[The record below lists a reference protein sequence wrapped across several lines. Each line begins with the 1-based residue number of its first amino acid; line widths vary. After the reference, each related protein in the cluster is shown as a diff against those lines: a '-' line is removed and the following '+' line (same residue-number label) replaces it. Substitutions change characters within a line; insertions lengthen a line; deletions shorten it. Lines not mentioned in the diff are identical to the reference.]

1 MRKRLLSLLLTA
13 AMLIT
18 LLAGC
23 SKTSGDKPGQDNTP
37 NQAAGTQAPAK
48 SDSGSTADNNAGNTA
63 DNAAGFPKSDVYK
76 GETNQQTY
84 PLSSEKITLTYWYP
98 NAGSLGALGDYNESE
113 FFQWLEEK
121 TNIHIEFI
129 VPAAGE
135 ESQSFN
141 NLFISGEMPDIMY
154 TQPKYHNYRDGMDA
168 AIDDGYIADIREH
181 LDWAPN
187 YVSWVNSIE
196 TAKKDVF
203 TDSGKMYGFWSFWDN
218 IEGGYADQGLSI
230 RKDFLDKVHMEVPTT
245 YDEWETVLTAFK
257 DQLGIEAPFYT
268 SKNGIDHG
276 EFMAGFGIAPRFYQV
291 DGKVK
296 FGPMEDAYKE
306 YLTLL
311 NSWYKKGLLDPDFAT
326 RKSTGVAADNDMML
340 NDKVG
345 SLIDWGTR
353 MTDAYISR
361 GATNPE
367 FWTVAA
373 PQPKKNA
380 SDPDPAWREV
390 NNNYR
395 DIQAV
400 CLCVNANSKHLEE
413 AIRWVDSF
421 YAKDVYLNANYGID
435 SEKDRVWYEAE
446 DGHRIG
452 IYDFRYSNPDGLDS
466 ATVAA
471 KYWAK
476 NPPIRCEASQI
487 EQMPPE
493 RAASYA
499 VWSKYEPKNYIP
511 VTVTMTSDENSEYTQ
526 YYTDIEAYV
535 QENEVKFINGERSL
549 DEYDAYRDTLKSMGI
564 EKCISLQ
571 QSSLDRYNNR

>member
-1 MRKRLLSLLLTA
+1 MRKRIVSLLLASVMVTALLSGCGATSENKEAENGTPASTVETTETTESETETA
-13 AMLIT
+13 AVDENGI
-18 LLAGC
+18 
-23 SKTSGDKPGQDNTP
+23 PV
-37 NQAAGTQAPAK
+37 
-48 SDSGSTADNNAGNTA
+48 
-63 DNAAGFPKSDVYK
+63 SDVYK

-84 PLSSEKITLTYWYP
+84 PLSDEKITLTYWYP
-98 NAGSLGALGDYNESE
+98 NANSMGTLADYNDSE

-129 VPAAGE
+129 VPPAGE

-141 NLFISGEMPDIMY
+141 NLFISGELPDIMY
-154 TQPKYHNYRDGMDA
+154 TQPKSQMYRDGMDA

-187 YVSWVNSIE
+187 YVSWLNSIE
-196 TAKKDVF
+196 TAKQDVV

-218 IEGGYADQGLSI
+218 MKDGYADQGLSI
-230 RKDFLDKVHMEVPTT
+230 RKDFLDKVGKEVPTT
-245 YDEWETVLTAFK
+245 YDEWEDVLTAFR
-257 DQLGIEAPFYT
+257 DELGIEAPFYT

-306 YLTLL
+306 YLTLM
-311 NSWYKKGLLDPDFAT
+311 NDWYNKGLLDRDFAT

-361 GATNPE
+361 GATNPD

-390 NNNYR
+390 SNNYR

-400 CLCVNANSKHLEE
+400 CLVVNAKSKHLEE

-435 SEKDRVWYEAE
+435 SEQDVVWYAAE

-452 IYDFRYSNPDGLDS
+452 LYDFRYSNPDGLDS

-487 EQMPPE
+487 EQMPAE
-493 RAASYA
+493 RAVSYV
-499 VWSKYEPKNYIP
+499 VWSQYEPKNYIP
-511 VTVTMTSDENSEYTQ
+511 VTVTMTSDENTEYSQ
-526 YYTDIEAYV
+526 YYTDIDAYI

-564 EKCISLQ
+564 ERCIELKKA
-571 QSSLDRYNNR
+571 SLDRYNSR

>member
-1 MRKRLLSLLLTA
+1 MRKRIVSLLLTA
-13 AMLIT
+13 VMVTALF
-18 LLAGC
+18 AGC
-23 SKTSGDKPGQDNTP
+23 
-37 NQAAGTQAPAK
+37 
-48 SDSGSTADNNAGNTA
+48 GSTSVEESTPTSTVESTESTEGTEAV
-63 DNAAGFPKSDVYK
+63 AAEDDGTGIPTSTVYK
-76 GETNQQTY
+76 GETDQQTY
-84 PLSSEKITLTYWYP
+84 PISDEKITLTYWYP
-98 NAGSLGALGDYNESE
+98 NANSMGTLADYNDSE

-129 VPAAGE
+129 VPASGE

-141 NLFISGEMPDIMY
+141 NLFISGELPDIMY
-154 TQPKYHNYRDGMDA
+154 TQPKHQMYRDGMDA
-168 AIDDGYIADIREH
+168 AINDGYIADIREH

-187 YVSWVNSIE
+187 YVSWLNSIE
-196 TAKKDVF
+196 TAKQDVV

-218 IEGGYADQGLSI
+218 MKDGFADPGLSI
-230 RKDFLDKVHMEVPTT
+230 RKDFLDKVGKEVPTT
-245 YDEWETVLTAFK
+245 YDEWEDVLTAFR
-257 DQLGIEAPFYT
+257 DELGIEAPFYT
-268 SKNGIDHG
+268 SNKGIDHG

-296 FGPMEDAYKE
+296 FGPMEDAYKD

-311 NSWYKKGLLDPDFAT
+311 NDWYNKGLLDRDFAT

-345 SLIDWGTR
+345 SLVDWGTR

-361 GATNPE
+361 GATNPD

-373 PQPKKNA
+373 PQPKKSA

-390 NNNYR
+390 SNNYR

-413 AIRWVDSF
+413 AIRWVDAF

-435 SEKDRVWYEAE
+435 SEQDVVWYAAE

-452 IYDFRYSNPDGLDS
+452 LYDFRYNNPDGLDS

-487 EQMPPE
+487 EQMPAE
-493 RAASYA
+493 RAVSYV
-499 VWSKYEPKNYIP
+499 VWSQYEPKNYIP
-511 VTVTMTSDENSEYTQ
+511 VTVTMTSDENTEYSQ
-526 YYTDIEAYV
+526 YYTDIDAYV

-564 EKCISLQ
+564 ERCIELQ
-571 QSSLDRYNNR
+571 QASLDRYNNR

>member
-1 MRKRLLSLLLTA
+1 MMKRKMLSLLLATSMLATIFVGCGNASADTA
-13 AMLIT
+13 A
-18 LLAGC
+18 
-23 SKTSGDKPGQDNTP
+23 DKSEATVD
-37 NQAAGTQAPAK
+37 AGTETSAEATET
-48 SDSGSTADNNAGNTA
+48 SANEEET
-63 DNAAGFPKSDVYK
+63 AGFPKSDVYK
-76 GETNQQTY
+76 GETDQQTY
-84 PLSSEKITLTYWYP
+84 PISDEKITLTYWYP
-98 NAGSLGALGDYNESE
+98 NAGSIGTLADYNDSE

-141 NLFISGEMPDIMY
+141 NLFISGDLPDIMY
-154 TQPKYHNYRDGMDA
+154 TQPQNFMYRDGMDA
-168 AIDDGYIADIREH
+168 AIDDGYIADISEH

-187 YVSWVNSIE
+187 YVSWLNSID
-196 TAKKDVF
+196 TAKQDVY
-203 TDSGKMYGFWSFWDN
+203 TDAGKMYGFWSFWDN
-218 IEGGYADQGLSI
+218 MENGYADQGLSI
-230 RKDFLDKVHMEVPTT
+230 RKDFLDKVKMDVPTT

-268 SKNGIDHG
+268 SKYGIDHG

-291 DGKVK
+291 NGEVK
-296 FGPMEDAYKE
+296 FGPMEDGFKD

-311 NSWYKKGLLDPDFAT
+311 NDWYKKGLLDPDFAT
-326 RKSTGVAADNDMML
+326 RKSSGVAADNDMIL

-345 SLIDWGTR
+345 ALIDWGTR

-361 GATNPE
+361 GATNPD
-367 FWTVAA
+367 FYAVAA
-373 PQPKKNA
+373 PQPKKSA
-380 SDPDPAWREV
+380 SDPDPAWRDV

-400 CLCVNANSKHLEE
+400 CLTVNANSEHLEE
-413 AIRWVDSF
+413 AIRWVDAF

-435 SEKDRVWYEAE
+435 SEKDTVWYEAE

-476 NPPIRCEASQI
+476 NPPIRCEAAQI
-487 EQMPPE
+487 EQMPAD
-493 RAASYA
+493 RAESYA
-499 VWSKYEPKNYIP
+499 VWSKYAPTNYIP
-511 VTVTMTSDENSEYTQ
+511 VTVTMTSDENAEYTQ
-526 YYTDIEAYV
+526 YFTDIEAYI
-535 QENEVKFINGERSL
+535 QENEVKFIDGERSL
-549 DEYDAYRDTLKSMGI
+549 DEYDAYRETLKEMGI
-564 EKCISLQ
+564 EKCIAIKQ
-571 QSSLDRYNNR
+571 ASLDRYNNR

>member
-1 MRKRLLSLLLTA
+1 MATDGFFVKFPISLRA
-13 AMLIT
+13 
-18 LLAGC
+18 C
-23 SKTSGDKPGQDNTP
+23 SAPSASG
-37 NQAAGTQAPAK
+37 
-48 SDSGSTADNNAGNTA
+48 
-63 DNAAGFPKSDVYK
+63 GFK
-76 GETNQQTY
+76 
-84 PLSSEKITLTYWYP
+84 
-98 NAGSLGALGDYNESE
+98 A
-113 FFQWLEEK
+113 
-121 TNIHIEFI
+121 
-129 VPAAGE
+129 
-135 ESQSFN
+135 
-141 NLFISGEMPDIMY
+141 IMASA
-154 TQPKYHNYRDGMDA
+154 R
-168 AIDDGYIADIREH
+168 I
-181 LDWAPN
+181 
-187 YVSWVNSIE
+187 
-196 TAKKDVF
+196 
-203 TDSGKMYGFWSFWDN
+203 
-218 IEGGYADQGLSI
+218 
-230 RKDFLDKVHMEVPTT
+230 
-245 YDEWETVLTAFK
+245 
-257 DQLGIEAPFYT
+257 
-268 SKNGIDHG
+268 
-276 EFMAGFGIAPRFYQV
+276 MAGFGIAPRFYQV

-296 FGPMEDAYKE
+296 FGPMEDEFKE

-311 NSWYKKGLLDPDFAT
+311 NDWYKKGLLDPDFAT
-326 RKSTGVAADNDMML
+326 RKSSGVAADNDMML

-400 CLCVNANSKHLEE
+400 CLVVNANSKHLEE

-435 SEKDRVWYEAE
+435 SEKDRVWYAAD

-476 NPPIRCEASQI
+476 NPPVRCEASQI
-487 EQMPPE
+487 EQMPAE

-499 VWSKYEPKNYIP
+499 VWSKYAPTNYIP
-511 VTVTMTSDENSEYTQ
+511 VTVTMTSDENAEYSQ
-526 YYTDIEAYV
+526 YYTDLEAYI
-535 QENEVKFINGERSL
+535 QENEVKFIKGERSL
-549 DEYDAYRDTLKSMGI
+549 DEYDAYRQTLKDMGI
-564 EKCISLQ
+564 EKCIALKQ
-571 QSSLDRYNNR
+571 ASLDRYNNR

>member
-1 MRKRLLSLLLTA
+1 MRKRIVSLLLASVMVTALLSGCGATSENKEAENGTPASTVETTETTESETETA
-13 AMLIT
+13 AVDENGI
-18 LLAGC
+18 
-23 SKTSGDKPGQDNTP
+23 PV
-37 NQAAGTQAPAK
+37 
-48 SDSGSTADNNAGNTA
+48 
-63 DNAAGFPKSDVYK
+63 SDVYK

-84 PLSSEKITLTYWYP
+84 PLSDEKITLTYWYP
-98 NAGSLGALGDYNESE
+98 NANSMGTLADYNDSE

-129 VPAAGE
+129 VPPAGE

-141 NLFISGEMPDIMY
+141 NLFISGELPDIMY
-154 TQPKYHNYRDGMDA
+154 TQPKSQMYRDGMDA

-187 YVSWVNSIE
+187 YVSWLNSIE
-196 TAKKDVF
+196 TAKQDVV

-218 IEGGYADQGLSI
+218 MKDGYADQGLSI
-230 RKDFLDKVHMEVPTT
+230 RKDFLDKVGKEVPTT
-245 YDEWETVLTAFK
+245 YDEWEDVLTAFR
-257 DQLGIEAPFYT
+257 DELGIEAPFYT

-306 YLTLL
+306 YLTLM
-311 NSWYKKGLLDPDFAT
+311 NDWYNKGLLDRDFAT

-361 GATNPE
+361 GATNPD

-390 NNNYR
+390 SNNYR

-400 CLCVNANSKHLEE
+400 CLVVNAKSKHLEE

-435 SEKDRVWYEAE
+435 SEQDVVWYAAE

-452 IYDFRYSNPDGLDS
+452 LYDFRYSNPDGLDS

-487 EQMPPE
+487 EQMPAE
-493 RAASYA
+493 RAVSYV
-499 VWSKYEPKNYIP
+499 VWSQYEPKNYIP
-511 VTVTMTSDENSEYTQ
+511 VTVTMTSDENTEYSQ
-526 YYTDIEAYV
+526 YYTDIDAYI

-564 EKCISLQ
+564 ERCIELKQ
-571 QSSLDRYNNR
+571 ASLDRYNSR

>member
-1 MRKRLLSLLLTA
+1 MRKRIVSLLLASVMVTALLSGCGATSENKEAENGTPASTVETTETTEGETETA
-13 AMLIT
+13 AVDENGI
-18 LLAGC
+18 
-23 SKTSGDKPGQDNTP
+23 PV
-37 NQAAGTQAPAK
+37 
-48 SDSGSTADNNAGNTA
+48 
-63 DNAAGFPKSDVYK
+63 SDVYK

-84 PLSSEKITLTYWYP
+84 PLSDEKITLTYWYP
-98 NAGSLGALGDYNESE
+98 NANSMGTLADYNDSE

-129 VPAAGE
+129 VPPAGE

-141 NLFISGEMPDIMY
+141 NLFISGELPDIMY
-154 TQPKYHNYRDGMDA
+154 TQPKSQMYRDGMDA

-187 YVSWVNSIE
+187 YVSWLNSIE
-196 TAKKDVF
+196 TAKQDVV

-218 IEGGYADQGLSI
+218 MKDGYADQGLSI
-230 RKDFLDKVHMEVPTT
+230 RKDFLDKVGKEVPTT
-245 YDEWETVLTAFK
+245 YDEWEDVLTAFR
-257 DQLGIEAPFYT
+257 DELGIEAPFYT

-306 YLTLL
+306 YLTLM
-311 NSWYKKGLLDPDFAT
+311 NDWYNKGLLDRDFAT

-361 GATNPE
+361 GATNPD

-390 NNNYR
+390 SNNYR

-400 CLCVNANSKHLEE
+400 CLVVNAKSKHLEE

-435 SEKDRVWYEAE
+435 SEQDVVWYAAE

-452 IYDFRYSNPDGLDS
+452 LYDFRYSNPDGLDS

-487 EQMPPE
+487 EQMPAE
-493 RAASYA
+493 RAVSYV
-499 VWSKYEPKNYIP
+499 VWSQYEPKNYIP
-511 VTVTMTSDENSEYTQ
+511 VTVTMTSDENTEYSQ
-526 YYTDIEAYV
+526 YYTDIDAYI

-564 EKCISLQ
+564 ERCIELKQ
-571 QSSLDRYNNR
+571 ASLDRYNSR